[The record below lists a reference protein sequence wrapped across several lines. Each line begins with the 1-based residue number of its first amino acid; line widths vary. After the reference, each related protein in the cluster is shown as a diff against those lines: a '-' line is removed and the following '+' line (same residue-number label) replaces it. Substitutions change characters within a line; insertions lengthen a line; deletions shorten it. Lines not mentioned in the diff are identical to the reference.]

1 MLLLNSPEG
10 IALSSA
16 EDIHLSADGQIN
28 HIAADSINLSTQK
41 NLIAHAQSKISLFA
55 AQEGARLYAGKGKVE
70 IQAQSDGAD
79 LIARKGIQII
89 STEDRIEITSPK
101 EIVLTADGSQ
111 LKINSSGIFPT
122 TGGKFEVKAGQHVFN
137 GGQKASMDIPL
148 MPNELRK
155 QVLVQ
160 YHDEEPVK
168 GSKFTLKYVDGK
180 RFSGITNDKGIAD
193 ITDAPE
199 GEAEIIFGEDNR
211 TYKIVALAEDNTE
224 FKEEWSDSDFEKSYN
239 QALKESE

>member
-1 MLLLNSPEG
+1 
-10 IALSSA
+10 
-16 EDIHLSADGQIN
+16 
-28 HIAADSINLSTQK
+28 
-41 NLIAHAQSKISLFA
+41 
-55 AQEGARLYAGKGKVE
+55 
-70 IQAQSDGAD
+70 
-79 LIARKGIQII
+79 
-89 STEDRIEITSPK
+89 
-101 EIVLTADGSQ
+101 
-111 LKINSSGIFPT
+111 
-122 TGGKFEVKAGQHVFN
+122 
-137 GGQKASMDIPL
+137 